1 MGVFAT
7 IMTELAAPV
16 MVVVA
21 HHAGHRDG
29 DDRRQASGSPLMEWM
44 APASG
49 IAMCHIGCSEHSQQR
64 EPSMVNVTTIGIDLA
79 KSVFQLHGVD
89 AEGSAVLRRQLKRS
103 QMLEFFKRQPT
114 CLIGMEAC
122 AGAHYWARELV
133 KLGHDVR
140 LMQPSY
146 VKGYVKRGKTDK
158 ADAEAICE
166 AVSRPSMRFVPV
178 KSEETQALLLTHKAR
193 EFLVRQQT
201 QIVNA
206 MRAHLGEFGIVVP
219 KGIHNVERLIAA
231 CDRADLPAPARKA
244 LNLLADQLADTQK
257 KIDALTADI
266 RADAKTNEAAQRLQ
280 TIPGIGPIT
289 ASALVSALP
298 DIAGFKSG
306 RDLSAWLGL
315 TPRPH
320 STGGKE
326 RLGRISKMGNRY
338 LRRLLYLGAIAQ
350 VSARCRGEPGED
362 WLCKIIQRKKP
373 KQAAIALANRMA
385 RTAYALMKNQT
396 EFRAA
401 QAA

>member
-1 MGVFAT
+1 MET
-7 IMTELAAPV
+7 I
-16 MVVVA
+16 
-21 HHAGHRDG
+21 
-29 DDRRQASGSPLMEWM
+29 
-44 APASG
+44 
-49 IAMCHIGCSEHSQQR
+49 
-64 EPSMVNVTTIGIDLA
+64 TTIGIDLA
-79 KSVFQLHGVD
+79 KSVFQLHGVN
-89 AEGSAVLRRQLKRS
+89 AEGRALLRRQLRRS
-103 QMLEFFKRQPT
+103 QMLEFFQRQSA

-122 AGAHYWARELV
+122 ASAHYWARELI
-133 KLGHDVR
+133 KLGHTVR
-140 LMQPSY
+140 LMPPSY
-146 VKGYVKRGKTDK
+146 VKAYVKRGKTDA

-178 KSEETQALLLTHKAR
+178 KSEETQGLLMTHKTR

-206 MRAHLGEFGIVVP
+206 MRAHLGEFGITVP
-219 KGIHNVERLIAA
+219 KGIHNVERLITA
-231 CDRADLPAPARKA
+231 CSQTDLPAPARKA
-244 LNLLADQLADTQK
+244 LHLLADQLVETQK
-257 KIDALTADI
+257 KIEVLTTDI
-266 RADAKTNEAAQRLQ
+266 RAEASANEEAQRLQ

-298 DIAGFKSG
+298 DLSDFASG

-350 VSARCRGEPGED
+350 VSARRRRGPGED
-362 WLCKIIQRKKP
+362 WLWQIIQRKKP

-385 RTAYALMKNQT
+385 RTAYALMKNKT
-396 EFRAA
+396 EFCAA

>member
-1 MGVFAT
+1 M
-7 IMTELAAPV
+7 
-16 MVVVA
+16 
-21 HHAGHRDG
+21 D
-29 DDRRQASGSPLMEWM
+29 
-44 APASG
+44 
-49 IAMCHIGCSEHSQQR
+49 
-64 EPSMVNVTTIGIDLA
+64 NVTTIGIDLA

-89 AEGSAVLRRQLKRS
+89 AEGRPSLRRQLRRS
-103 QMLEFFKRQPT
+103 QMLGFFERQPA

-122 AGAHYWARELV
+122 ASAHYWARELI
-133 KLGHDVR
+133 KLGHEVR

-166 AVSRPSMRFVPV
+166 AVSRPSMRFVRV
-178 KSEETQALLLTHKAR
+178 KSEDTQARLVTHKAR

-206 MRAHLGEFGIVVP
+206 MRAHLGEFGLVVA
-219 KGIHNVERLIAA
+219 KRVHNVERLIAA
-231 CDRADLPAPARKA
+231 CDRADLPAPAREA
-244 LNLLADQLADTQK
+244 LNLLADQLVDTRK
-257 KIDALTADI
+257 KIEVLTAEI
-266 RADAKTNEAAQRLQ
+266 RADARANEAAQRLQ

-298 DIAGFKSG
+298 DISDFKSG

-320 STGGKE
+320 ASGGKD

-350 VSARCRGEPGED
+350 VSARRRGAPGDD
-362 WLCKIIQRKKP
+362 WLWKIIE
-373 KQAAIALANRMA
+373 AARSRNRRRSPWPTAWRA
-385 RTAYALMKNQT
+385 RPL
-396 EFRAA
+396 R
-401 QAA
+401 

>member
-1 MGVFAT
+1 MDK
-7 IMTELAAPV
+7 I
-16 MVVVA
+16 
-21 HHAGHRDG
+21 
-29 DDRRQASGSPLMEWM
+29 
-44 APASG
+44 
-49 IAMCHIGCSEHSQQR
+49 
-64 EPSMVNVTTIGIDLA
+64 TTLGIDLA
-79 KSVFQLHGVD
+79 KSVFQLHGV
-89 AEGSAVLRRQLKRS
+89 SADGRILLRRQLRRS
-103 QMLEFFKRQPT
+103 QMLEFFQDLPP
-114 CLIGMEAC
+114 CLIGIEAC
-122 AGAHYWARELV
+122 ASAHYWARELA
-133 KLGHDVR
+133 KFGHEVR
-140 LMQPSY
+140 LMPPAY
-146 VKGYVKRGKTDK
+146 VKGYVKRGKTDA

-178 KSEETQALLLTHKAR
+178 KSEDTQALLMTHKTR

-219 KGIHNVERLIAA
+219 QGIHNVPRLIMA
-231 CDRADLPAPARKA
+231 CEQTGLPAPARKA
-244 LNLLADQLADTQK
+244 LDLLADQLIDMQKRIAD
-257 KIDALTADI
+257 LTADI
-266 RADAKTNEAAQRLQ
+266 RADAKANEDAQRLQ

-298 DIAGFKSG
+298 DIADFKSG

-315 TPRPH
+315 TPKPH

-350 VSARCRGEPGED
+350 VSARRRGEAGED
-362 WLCKIIQRKKP
+362 WLWRIINRKKP

-385 RTAYALMKNQT
+385 RTAYALMKNKT
-396 EFRAA
+396 EFQAA

>member
-1 MGVFAT
+1 MNEV
-7 IMTELAAPV
+7 I
-16 MVVVA
+16 
-21 HHAGHRDG
+21 
-29 DDRRQASGSPLMEWM
+29 
-44 APASG
+44 
-49 IAMCHIGCSEHSQQR
+49 
-64 EPSMVNVTTIGIDLA
+64 TIGIDLA

-89 AEGSAVLRRQLKRS
+89 AEGRPSLRRQLRRS
-103 QMLEFFKRQPT
+103 QMLEFFQRQPA

-122 AGAHYWARELV
+122 ASAHYWARELI
-133 KLGHDVR
+133 KLGHEVR

-146 VKGYVKRGKTDK
+146 VKRGKTDA

-178 KSEETQALLLTHKAR
+178 KSEDTQARLMTHKAR

-201 QIVNA
+201 QVVNA

-219 KGIHNVERLIAA
+219 KGFHNVERLIAA

-244 LNLLADQLADTQK
+244 LNLLADQLVHTQK
-257 KIDALTADI
+257 KIEGLTADI
-266 RADAKTNEAAQRLQ
+266 RADARGNEDAQRLQ

-298 DIAGFKSG
+298 DIADFKSG
-306 RDLSAWLGL
+306 RDISAWLGL

-350 VSARCRGEPGED
+350 VSARRRGEPGED
-362 WLCKIIQRKKP
+362 WLWKIIQRKKP
-373 KQAAIALANRMA
+373 KQAAIALANRIA
-385 RTAYALMKNQT
+385 RTAYALMKKKT

-401 QAA
+401 TTA

>member
-1 MGVFAT
+1 MSD
-7 IMTELAAPV
+7 I
-16 MVVVA
+16 
-21 HHAGHRDG
+21 
-29 DDRRQASGSPLMEWM
+29 
-44 APASG
+44 
-49 IAMCHIGCSEHSQQR
+49 I
-64 EPSMVNVTTIGIDLA
+64 TIGIDLA

-89 AEGSAVLRRQLKRS
+89 AEGRVFLRRQLRRS
-103 QMLEFFKRQPT
+103 QMLEFFQGQPA

-122 AGAHYWARELV
+122 ASAHYWARELI
-133 KLGHDVR
+133 KLGHEVR

-146 VKGYVKRGKTDK
+146 VKGYVKRGKTDA

-166 AVSRPSMRFVPV
+166 AVSRPSMRFIPV
-178 KSEETQALLLTHKAR
+178 KSKDTQALLMTHVAPEVRLRRNAR

-206 MRAHLGEFGIVVP
+206 MRAHLGEFGVVVP

-244 LNLLADQLADTQK
+244 LNLLADQLVDTQK
-257 KIDALTADI
+257 KVEALTADI
-266 RADAKTNEAAQRLQ
+266 RADARANEAAQRLQ

-289 ASALVSALP
+289 ASALASALP
-298 DIAGFKSG
+298 DISDFKSG

-350 VSARCRGEPGED
+350 VSARRRGEPGED
-362 WLCKIIQRKKP
+362 WLWKIIQRKKP

-385 RTAYALMKNQT
+385 RTAYAVMKNQT

-401 QAA
+401 TAA

>member
-1 MGVFAT
+1 MDK
-7 IMTELAAPV
+7 I
-16 MVVVA
+16 
-21 HHAGHRDG
+21 
-29 DDRRQASGSPLMEWM
+29 
-44 APASG
+44 
-49 IAMCHIGCSEHSQQR
+49 
-64 EPSMVNVTTIGIDLA
+64 TTLGIDLA

-89 AEGSAVLRRQLKRS
+89 AEGCVVLRRQLRRS
-103 QMLEFFKRQPT
+103 QMLEFCQRLPP

-122 AGAHYWARELV
+122 ASAHYWARELA
-133 KLGHDVR
+133 KFGHTVR

-158 ADAEAICE
+158 ADAAAICE

-178 KSEETQALLLTHKAR
+178 KSEETQASLLTHKAR

-219 KGIHNVERLIAA
+219 KGIHNVERLIIA
-231 CDRADLPAPARKA
+231 CEQAGLPAPARKA
-244 LNLLADQLADTQK
+244 LSLLADQLVDTQK
-257 KIDALTADI
+257 KIEELTADI
-266 RADAKTNEAAQRLQ
+266 RADARANEDAQRLQ

-298 DIAGFKSG
+298 DIADFASG

-315 TPRPH
+315 TPKAH

-326 RLGRISKMGNRY
+326 RLGRISKMGNSY

-350 VSARCRGEPGED
+350 VSVRRRGEAGDD
-362 WLCKIIQRKKP
+362 WLWKIIQRKKP

-385 RTAYALMKNQT
+385 RTAYALMKNRT
-396 EFRAA
+396 EFQAA